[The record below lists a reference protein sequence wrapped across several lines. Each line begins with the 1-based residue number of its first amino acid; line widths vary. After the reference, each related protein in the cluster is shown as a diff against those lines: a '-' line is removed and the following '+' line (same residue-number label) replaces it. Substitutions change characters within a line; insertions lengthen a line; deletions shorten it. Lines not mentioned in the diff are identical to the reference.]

1 MEEVCQAEELQ
12 LETLPLLY
20 YTLESSAWSCTT
32 ELLAA
37 ICNTIHSQQRAVAW
51 IELDRLQ

>member
-20 YTLESSAWSCTT
+20 YTLEPNTWSCTE

-37 ICNTIHSQQRAVAW
+37 IRNAIINQQSAVAW

>member
-20 YTLESSAWSCTT
+20 YTVEPGAWSCTE
-32 ELLAA
+32 ELLSALRNA
-37 ICNTIHSQQRAVAW
+37 IHNQQRAVAW
-51 IELDRLQ
+51 VELDRLQ

>member
-20 YTLESSAWSCTT
+20 YTLEPSSWSCTE

-37 ICNTIHSQQRAVAW
+37 IRNAIISQQSAVAW
-51 IELDRLQ
+51 VELDRLQ